1 MRAKK
6 FFSCLLVAVMCI
18 QMLSMTS
25 LATEIIDPE
34 VPVYPPQESTLSDT
48 ESTLE
53 TVPDST
59 IQTVIVD
66 DRDSSLVYT
75 GTWHDDSGAAF
86 HAGTAR
92 YTNDENAS
100 VELTFSGRT
109 IQWYGQKDTNFGIAH
124 VYIDGVLTDEVN
136 ANGPMETGVLLFE
149 RTDLDNGV
157 HTIRIVR
164 SSNTI
169 DVDYFVYTVEAVP
182 PTPLNSATISG
193 NGVKV
198 NFDADNQTLTLYR
211 TTANEDI
218 QMSKPATLGYPIING
233 SPLADFTVISCD
245 TQNNIQ
251 TILGTG
257 ERMTI
262 VSQSASTGLIRTYT
276 LETSDTETGA
286 IYTATTYQAG
296 TNAVTVD
303 WFVENEFELYNV
315 QDRIWSYNGGGEG
328 PMHYYDTI
336 QKIDLT
342 DSETFTRENRQDYT
356 AASIPVADIYTE
368 HGGISIGDASATRR
382 EVHTPVNETNN
393 SAAVSIK
400 WPGKT
405 ISQGNEVDAGQS
417 FINVHQG
424 DYYSG
429 LRGYKNSMEHI
440 GMIMPE
446 NVSNRSYELRWEGWG
461 WGTNWTV
468 DLIIGK
474 LDELEAAG
482 IKQITIDDGW
492 YNSAGDWELDSG
504 KFPNGISDMLRLT
517 DAIHS
522 HGMTAILW
530 WRPNDGGRDDSTLY
544 QTHPEYYVKNADGST
559 AKLQSPGVTS
569 STSWNTTLGYALCP
583 TSAGAIASQEAF
595 IDRAMNDWGF
605 DGFKADYVWSMPRCY
620 DASHNHPYPEEST
633 EKQAEFY
640 RTAYETMV
648 GNDPDVFNLLC
659 NCGTPQDYYSL
670 QYMTQ
675 IATADPTSVDQTR
688 RRAKAYKALVG
699 DYFPVTTDHNDIWYP
714 SAVGTGSVLIE
725 KRALTGA
732 AQADYER
739 WLSIADSVQLH
750 KGRFIGDLY
759 CYGFDPYET
768 YVVEK
773 DGVLHYAFYRDG
785 NKYRPT
791 GYPTIE
797 LKGLNPDRLYRVVD
811 YVNNRVIA
819 TNLPGDNAVFDYR
832 FSNYLLV
839 KAVELDTP
847 DEQPA
852 DPNEGF
858 VSVDAMDDALIY
870 TGTWYDDQND
880 TFHNGTAR
888 YSTAAESSVELTF
901 IGTTIRWY
909 GQNDLNFG
917 IAQVYLDDLLVAT
930 VDLYG
935 GAEAGK
941 LLFEAYDLAAS
952 SHTIRVV
959 CDTPVIDVDRFTYE
973 PCTPE
978 AVYEIVDDT
987 SDQIVYNGSWE
998 SVADDSFHGGSAH
1011 RVNDPDA
1018 YAEFAFTGTAVRWV
1032 GKKGFDYG
1040 RADVYIDEEWMG
1052 AVTIYGQEAYDVVL
1066 YAVTGLEEGDHTI
1079 RVAYNAGA
1087 FNVDYFSYSSDE

>member
-6 FFSCLLVAVMCI
+6 IIALVLCMVFCL
-18 QMLSMTS
+18 QMLSTS
-25 LATEIIDPE
+25 SFASELTDATA
-34 VPVYPPQESTLSDT
+34 PVKTT
-48 ESTLE
+48 T
-53 TVPDST
+53 
-59 IQTVIVD
+59 IVD
-66 DRDSSLVYT
+66 DRDSALVYT
-75 GTWHDDSGAAF
+75 GVWHDDAHVAF

-92 YTNDENAS
+92 YANSDGAS
-100 VELTFSGRT
+100 VELTFTGTAVR
-109 IQWYGQKDTNFGIAH
+109 WYGQNDTNFGSAA
-124 VYIDGVLTDEVN
+124 VYIDSVLEETVN
-136 ANGPMETGVLLFE
+136 VNGTAATGLLLFE
-149 RTDLDNGV
+149 KTGLSNSE
-157 HTIRIVR
+157 HTIRVAR
-164 SSNTI
+164 ASATI
-169 DVDYFVYTVEAVP
+169 DVDYFSYDTEETPAPPVE
-182 PTPLNSATISG
+182 NCTISG
-193 NGVKV
+193 DGVKISY
-198 NFDADNQTLTLYR
+198 DASNQTVTLYR
-211 TTANEDI
+211 ADGNEDV
-218 QMSKPATLGYPIING
+218 QMSKPSSMGYPIISG
-233 SPLADFTVISCD
+233 QPVQDFITISCVAE
-245 TQNNIQ
+245 QNI
-251 TILGTG
+251 TGVMGSG

-262 VSQSASTGLIRTYT
+262 TSRSGSTGLVRTYT
-276 LETSDTETGA
+276 METSYAEHGA
-286 IYTATTYQAG
+286 IYTTTSYQAG
-296 TNAVTVD
+296 TTAINVD
-303 WFVENEFELYNV
+303 WFIENEFELYNAV
-315 QDRIWSYNGGGEG
+315 DRIWSYNGGGEG

-342 DSETFTRENRQDYT
+342 DSNTFTRENKQDYT

-368 HGGISIGDASATRR
+368 HGGISIGDASVTRR
-382 EVHTPVNETNN
+382 EVHTPINETSN

-405 ISQGNEVDAGQS
+405 ISLRNDVNAGQS

-440 GMIMPE
+440 GMVMPADI
-446 NVSNRSYELRWEGWG
+446 SNRSYELRWEGWG

-468 DLIIGK
+468 DLIIGR
-474 LDELEAAG
+474 LDELEVAG
-482 IKQITIDDGW
+482 IKQITVDDGW

-530 WRPNDGGRDDSTLY
+530 WRPNDGGRDNSALY

-559 AKLQSPGVTS
+559 AKLQSPGVANNS
-569 STSWNTTLGYALCP
+569 NWSTTLGYALCP

-595 IDRAMNDWGF
+595 IDRAMNAWGF

-620 DASHNHPYPEEST
+620 DTSHNHPYPEEST

-640 RTAYETMV
+640 RTAYRAMV
-648 GNDPDVFNLLC
+648 ENDPDVFNLLC

-688 RRAKAYKALVG
+688 RRAKAYKALMG

-714 SAVGTGSVLIE
+714 AAVGTGSVLIE
-725 KRALTGA
+725 KRALTGT
-732 AQADYER
+732 AQTEYER
-739 WLSIADSVQLH
+739 WLNIADTVQLH

-773 DGVLHYAFYRDG
+773 DGLMHYAFYRDG
-785 NKYRPT
+785 SKHRPS

-797 LKGLNPDRLYRVVD
+797 LKGLNPDKLYRIVD
-811 YVNNRVIA
+811 YVNDRVIA
-819 TNLPGDNAVFDYR
+819 TNIPGNNAIFDYR

-839 KAVELDTP
+839 KAIEIDSP
-847 DEQPA
+847 DEEPA

-858 VSVDAMDDALIY
+858 VSVDAMDGALIY
-870 TGTWYDDQND
+870 VGTWHDDQD
-880 TFHNGTAR
+880 DSFYNGTAR
-888 YSTAAESSVELTF
+888 YSTSAGSSVELTF
-901 IGTTIRWY
+901 TGTTIRWY

-917 IAQVYLDDLLVAT
+917 TAQVYLDNLLVAT

-935 GAEAGK
+935 GAESGK

-973 PCTPE
+973 PCTPA
-978 AVYEIVDDT
+978 AVYEIVDNT
-987 SDQIVYNGSWE
+987 SDRIVYSGNWE
-998 SVADDSFHGGSAH
+998 NVDDDSFHGGSAH
-1011 RVNDPDA
+1011 KVNEPGA
-1018 YAEFAFTGTAVRWV
+1018 YAELAFTGTAVRWV

-1040 RADVYIDEEWMG
+1040 RADVYIDGEWIG

-1066 YAVTGLEEGDHTI
+1066 YAITGLEEGDHTI

>member
-1 MRAKK
+1 M
-6 FFSCLLVAVMCI
+6 
-18 QMLSMTS
+18 
-25 LATEIIDPE
+25 
-34 VPVYPPQESTLSDT
+34 
-48 ESTLE
+48 
-53 TVPDST
+53 
-59 IQTVIVD
+59 
-66 DRDSSLVYT
+66 
-75 GTWHDDSGAAF
+75 
-86 HAGTAR
+86 
-92 YTNDENAS
+92 
-100 VELTFSGRT
+100 
-109 IQWYGQKDTNFGIAH
+109 
-124 VYIDGVLTDEVN
+124 
-136 ANGPMETGVLLFE
+136 
-149 RTDLDNGV
+149 
-157 HTIRIVR
+157 
-164 SSNTI
+164 
-169 DVDYFVYTVEAVP
+169 
-182 PTPLNSATISG
+182 
-193 NGVKV
+193 
-198 NFDADNQTLTLYR
+198 
-211 TTANEDI
+211 
-218 QMSKPATLGYPIING
+218 
-233 SPLADFTVISCD
+233 
-245 TQNNIQ
+245 
-251 TILGTG
+251 
-257 ERMTI
+257 
-262 VSQSASTGLIRTYT
+262 
-276 LETSDTETGA
+276 
-286 IYTATTYQAG
+286 
-296 TNAVTVD
+296 
-303 WFVENEFELYNV
+303 
-315 QDRIWSYNGGGEG
+315 
-328 PMHYYDTI
+328 
-336 QKIDLT
+336 
-342 DSETFTRENRQDYT
+342 
-356 AASIPVADIYTE
+356 
-368 HGGISIGDASATRR
+368 
-382 EVHTPVNETNN
+382 
-393 SAAVSIK
+393 
-400 WPGKT
+400 
-405 ISQGNEVDAGQS
+405 
-417 FINVHQG
+417 
-424 DYYSG
+424 
-429 LRGYKNSMEHI
+429 
-440 GMIMPE
+440 
-446 NVSNRSYELRWEGWG
+446 
-461 WGTNWTV
+461 
-468 DLIIGK
+468 
-474 LDELEAAG
+474 
-482 IKQITIDDGW
+482 
-492 YNSAGDWELDSG
+492 
-504 KFPNGISDMLRLT
+504 
-517 DAIHS
+517 
-522 HGMTAILW
+522 
-530 WRPNDGGRDDSTLY
+530 
-544 QTHPEYYVKNADGST
+544 
-559 AKLQSPGVTS
+559 
-569 STSWNTTLGYALCP
+569 
-583 TSAGAIASQEAF
+583 
-595 IDRAMNDWGF
+595 
-605 DGFKADYVWSMPRCY
+605 
-620 DASHNHPYPEEST
+620 
-633 EKQAEFY
+633 
-640 RTAYETMV
+640 
-648 GNDPDVFNLLC
+648 
-659 NCGTPQDYYSL
+659 
-670 QYMTQ
+670 
-675 IATADPTSVDQTR
+675 
-688 RRAKAYKALVG
+688 
-699 DYFPVTTDHNDIWYP
+699 
-714 SAVGTGSVLIE
+714 
-725 KRALTGA
+725 
-732 AQADYER
+732 
-739 WLSIADSVQLH
+739 
-750 KGRFIGDLY
+750 Y